1 MKYSNLSVWLLG
13 LTLIMAGAC
22 GEKGSGN
29 DDKIQELEQKISQL
43 EQNQVVTP
51 SSAQNVQPADPAT
64 VGAFGFEEEI
74 FDFGTIDEGKVV
86 EHVLSLKMK
95 DKFL

>member
-86 EHVLSLKMK
+86 
-95 DKFL
+95 